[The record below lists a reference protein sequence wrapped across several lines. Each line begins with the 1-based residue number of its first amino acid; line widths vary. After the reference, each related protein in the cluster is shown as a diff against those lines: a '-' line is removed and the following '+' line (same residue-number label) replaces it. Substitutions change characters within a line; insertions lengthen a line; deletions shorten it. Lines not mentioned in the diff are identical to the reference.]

1 ALGGVLDQHPAALG
15 AWHRSLDHDEPA
27 LAVGGNDAEILRGHT
42 RIAVM
47 AGHLLVLED
56 LAGILALPGR
66 AMAAMRDRDA
76 MGGAQAA
83 EIVPAHDAREAAA
96 LAGAGDVDELASDE
110 MLGRKLGAH
119 LDEPVLRDAELDQ
132 LALRL
137 DFRLGVMAA
146 HRLSDV
152 LHLDLAGAELDGGVA
167 VLLRGAHGDDLAVV

>member
-66 AMAAMRDRDA
+66 AMAAMRDRHA
-76 MGGAQAA
+76 VGGAQAA

-96 LAGAGDVDELASDE
+96 LGRADDVDKLPGQE
-110 MLGRKLGAH
+110 MSGRELGAD
-119 LDEPVLRDAELDQ
+119 LDQPVLRHAELDQ
-132 LALRL
+132 LALGL
-137 DFRLGVMAA
+137 DLRLGEMAA
-146 HRLSDV
+146 
-152 LHLDLAGAELDGGVA
+152 
-167 VLLRGAHGDDLAVV
+167 